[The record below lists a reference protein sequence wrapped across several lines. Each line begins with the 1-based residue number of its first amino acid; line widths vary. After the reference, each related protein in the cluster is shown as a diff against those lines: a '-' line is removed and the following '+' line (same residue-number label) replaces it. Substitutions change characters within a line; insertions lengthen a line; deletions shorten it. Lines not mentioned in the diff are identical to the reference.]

1 MPTLKFLGGESTA
14 PTSVSIRSYIQD
26 LLAGNLTQSEVND
39 LIAARLSAYAT
50 KTYTD
55 GRDALLADS
64 AFIDAADA
72 SRLSRS
78 SLNVPGYPFTLDGN
92 GKIPASRIKV
102 SGMQY
107 YPFTTA
113 APAGGSATTAST
125 ATLQNISI
133 PDPGYPYRILVF
145 GTVHGS
151 VATDAG
157 GRPIIEVMRG
167 NTRVGYG
174 YGIAESYQMPA
185 VGSVGSRMYASA
197 FTPVNYTESTVSSLW
212 PNMRTTGW
220 TLLGWNPVSSSDY
233 TTTLS
238 GMGNMRIGATM
249 KGVTIT
255 AQMAFAEGVIPNGP
269 GAKLKVEAQLVL
281 TRISGTTGEEVLQ
294 SGIFENQSSSQFT
307 FSVPNVNVAEADMLT
322 VKVKQSLE
330 APLGFGFNNGGG
342 FATWAPDVTGTS
354 NAVTVTPSLAPG
366 VSSGEIVVLPVSHS
380 AFTGASSV
388 VAYLI
393 GNGTSVSALPAPT
406 ARMSAIPIPA

>member
-185 VGSVGSRMYASA
+185 VGSVGSRMYAGA
-197 FTPVNYTESTVSSLW
+197 YRPPITGFPFANGK
-212 PNMRTTGW
+212 MTTGW
-220 TLLGWNPVSSSDY
+220 MDLAWTGVDSADY
-233 TTTLS
+233 STTLS
-238 GMGNMRIGATM
+238 GKYMQIKATM
-249 KGVTIT
+249 KGVAIT
-255 AQMAFAEGVIPNGP
+255 AQMAWSGGVKPADLITP
-269 GAKLKVEAQLVL
+269 GKLIVEARLFSEKLGVL
-281 TRISGTTGEEVLQ
+281 ASDQSTNMSSG
-294 SGIFENQSSSQFT
+294 QFNFAVT
-307 FSVPNVNVAEADMLT
+307 KDVTEADMLT
-322 VKVKQSLE
+322 VQVKQTLE
-330 APLGFGFNNGGG
+330 SPTGFTDFWSAPGN
-342 FATWAPDVTGTS
+342 FATWAPDGTGTS
-354 NAVTVTPSLAPG
+354 NAVTVTPPLAPG
-366 VSSGEIVVLPVSHS
+366 VSGGEIVVLPVSHS